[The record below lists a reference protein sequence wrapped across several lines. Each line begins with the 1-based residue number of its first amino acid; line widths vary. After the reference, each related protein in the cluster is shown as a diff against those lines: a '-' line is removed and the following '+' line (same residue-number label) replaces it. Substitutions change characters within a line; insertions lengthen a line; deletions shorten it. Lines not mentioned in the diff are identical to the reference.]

1 MNFIF
6 LSKTLFHGEV
16 MDKNPIIKILEWY
29 NEAKNSEINDPDAIT
44 LATVDDKGF
53 PNIRTVLLRKIDND
67 SFVFFTNY
75 NSQKGKEIE
84 HNNKIAFS
92 FHWKTLAKQI
102 RIRGITEK
110 ENGTVADDYYNSR
123 ALGSRIG
130 AWASK
135 QSSILNNRKELL
147 DRIKLMENKFKSN
160 PPRPDFWGGI
170 RIRPLSIEFWKEG
183 KYRLH
188 ERELWKRS
196 NIDGDWSIKNL
207 YP

>member
-1 MNFIF
+1 MCRRGLLLQF
-6 LSKTLFHGEV
+6 
-16 MDKNPIIKILEWY
+16 IKISFCSYPLFGQVDIVGDQ
-29 NEAKNSEINDPDAIT
+29 NFDITFDGSLVSLPLFSNHAIT
-44 LATVDDKGF
+44 TSPDD
-53 PNIRTVLLRKIDND
+53 
-67 SFVFFTNY
+67 
-75 NSQKGKEIE
+75 
-84 HNNKIAFS
+84 
-92 FHWKTLAKQI
+92 
-102 RIRGITEK
+102 ITRAVIVIQGQ
-110 ENGTVADDYYNSR
+110 NRNADDYYNSR

-135 QSSILNNRKELL
+135 QSSILNNRTELL

-188 ERELWKRS
+188 ERELWKRGG
-196 NIDGDWSIKNL
+196 IEDDWSINNL